1 MTTEHLDD
9 TFIDLVEHHAQ
20 RERPGDSVPAGGT
33 ETAARVAD
41 VILAFTKAADR
52 GVSDIARDLGLSKA
66 VVHRILQSLE
76 SRSLVQ
82 CSDDSKRYR
91 LGVGAA
97 AVGARAIRS
106 ISLHTAA
113 VPILRRLREMTGET
127 TTVSALVG
135 MRRAYIDQ
143 VLGVRDI
150 RMVVELGA
158 TFPLHAGAS
167 SRAILAFAPES
178 VRQYVLAGSLERL
191 TALTITDPN
200 RLASELDQVRSVGYA
215 TSYGERASDAASV
228 AAPIFDSHSE
238 VVGSLSI
245 CGPATRFNQFDLRQF
260 GNDARRGAHAI
271 SMRLG
276 YTGPEFQPSN

>member
-9 TFIDLVEHHAQ
+9 AFIDLVDRPAPK
-20 RERPGDSVPAGGT
+20 ERHLDGVPTGGT

-76 SRSLVQ
+76 SRSIVQ

-135 MRRAYIDQ
+135 LRRAYIDQ
-143 VLGVRDI
+143 ALGVRDI

-167 SRAILAFAPES
+167 SRAILAFAPDS
-178 VRQYVLAGSLERL
+178 VREFVLAGSLERL
-191 TALTITDPN
+191 TASTITDAA
-200 RLASELDQVRSVGYA
+200 RLTAELEQVRTVGYA
-215 TSYGERASDAASV
+215 KSYGERASDAASV
-228 AAPIFDSHSE
+228 AAPIFDGHSD

-260 GNDARRGAHAI
+260 GNDVRRGAQVI

-276 YTGPEFQPSN
+276 YTGSEPPSTS